1 MKTRPHVGDAAGPA
15 TKAESMP
22 KVEGRYT
29 KECRTKLIRS
39 SKKLAMS
46 RVEERTTSDI
56 IIAHMNGE
64 TRDG

>member
-1 MKTRPHVGDAAGPA
+1 MEAKPHVWDAAGPA
-15 TKAESMP
+15 SKAESMP

-29 KECRTKLIRS
+29 KECKTTFMRS
-39 SKKLAMS
+39 GQKLAMS
-46 RVEERTTSDI
+46 RVEERTTSDS

>member
-15 TKAESMP
+15 SKAESMP
-22 KVEGRYT
+22 NVEGRYT
-29 KECRTKLIRS
+29 QECRTTLIRS
-39 SKKLAMS
+39 GKKLAMS
-46 RVEERTTSDI
+46 RVEERTTSGI

>member
-1 MKTRPHVGDAAGPA
+1 MSGDTAGPA
-15 TKAESMP
+15 SQAGSMP

-29 KECRTKLIRS
+29 KECRTTFIRS
-39 SKKLAMS
+39 GKKLAMS
-46 RVEERTTSDI
+46 RVEERTTADS